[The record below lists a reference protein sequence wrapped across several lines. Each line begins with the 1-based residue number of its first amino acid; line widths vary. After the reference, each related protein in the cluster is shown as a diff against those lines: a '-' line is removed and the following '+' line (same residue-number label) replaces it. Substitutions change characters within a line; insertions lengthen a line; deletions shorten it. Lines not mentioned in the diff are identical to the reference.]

1 MDMDLSENQHMIFE
15 PLSAEQIA
23 TNEKK
28 MNMTLDDIV
37 KMSRKTAG
45 SNPRKPRP
53 YLNRRRNVP
62 TVGGNFS
69 NVWSLR
75 ESKPSTKHNRKQK
88 FPSAGAPLR
97 NSTSVWSCLKVS
109 KPSVRQSL
117 PTQRYLN
124 LQDNQHIV
132 RAIATNVQPATT
144 RTRPL
149 IRNKMPNLS
158 NSRAGVSPVQERRFA
173 EKKQKW
179 MKWQNQVYS
188 AQKFGAFCARKT
200 VVPHSQEYYEY

>member
-1 MDMDLSENQHMIFE
+1 MDMDLSENQNMIFE

-23 TNEKK
+23 INEKK
-28 MNMTLDDIV
+28 MDMTLDDII
-37 KMSRKTAG
+37 KISRKTAG
-45 SNPRKPRP
+45 SDPRKPRP

-69 NVWSLR
+69 KWSLR
-75 ESKPSTKHNRKQK
+75 ESKPSMKHNRRQK
-88 FPSAGAPLR
+88 FPSAGAPSR
-97 NSTSVWSCLKVS
+97 NSTSVWSRLKVS
-109 KPSVRQSL
+109 KPSVRQGL

-124 LQDNQHIV
+124 LQDNQYIV
-132 RAIATNVQPATT
+132 RAIATNVQPVTT

-158 NSRAGVSPVQERRFA
+158 SSRAGVSPVQERRFA

-179 MKWQNQVYS
+179 MKRQKQGYS
-188 AQKFGAFCARKT
+188 AQKFGGFCAYSHARKK
-200 VVPHSQEYYEY
+200 VVPHSTEY